1 MSERRLSDT
10 IAALGEQALL
20 EGFRLAGVELR
31 VAETDRAVRD
41 GWEIL
46 TEKAGM
52 VILTRRAASILGTAL
67 DDPHS
72 PMTVVLP
79 S

>member
-1 MSERRLSDT
+1 MSDV
-10 IAALGEQALL
+10 IVALGEQSLL
-20 EGFRLAGVELR
+20 ESFTLAGVELHS
-31 VAETDRAVRD
+31 AETDRAVREV
-41 GWEIL
+41 WVQLPEN
-46 TEKAGM
+46 TGM
-52 VILTRRAASILGTAL
+52 VILTPRAAAALGSVT